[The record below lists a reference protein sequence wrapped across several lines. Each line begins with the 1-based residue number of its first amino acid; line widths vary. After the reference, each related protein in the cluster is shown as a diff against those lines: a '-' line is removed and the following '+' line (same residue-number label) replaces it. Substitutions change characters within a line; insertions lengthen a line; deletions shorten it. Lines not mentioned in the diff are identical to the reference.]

1 MQELEAPKRESITDT
16 LRKALSQVQFA
27 YVFGSFLQRSFTAES
42 DIDLAVELGEP
53 LGWDAGVELAA
64 ELQSSVGH
72 EVDVIDLHTA
82 DPIIRMQV
90 LRYGKLLI
98 ETDATARRYFE
109 IRTISEYLDF
119 KIDRAPI
126 EATMLQRHGA

>member
-1 MQELEAPKRESITDT
+1 MQELEAPNRESITDT

>member
-1 MQELEAPKRESITDT
+1 MQELELPNRESIAHT
-16 LRKALSQVQFA
+16 LRKALSEVQFA

-42 DIDLAVELGEP
+42 DIDLAVEFGEP
-53 LGWDAGVELAA
+53 LGWDARVELAT

-72 EVDVIDLHTA
+72 EVDIIDLHTA

-98 ETDATARRYFE
+98 ETDATARRNFE

-126 EATMLQRHGA
+126 EAKMLQRHDA